1 MKTSE
6 PDTLI
11 KVDSIISTKATA
23 KPHTDVHNTFLTK
36 PTFYKPKSR
45 TVMKDNIETNN
56 FGKEENATARFY
68 EMNNGTIHESYSIID
83 TEKIADIPINN
94 EGNHEKDLIIIL
106 SDDTPKN
113 ELIEISDRFKN
124 RLKLIIH
131 YGTGSGIKS
140 FFEHFS
146 QIISVSSLKTAV
158 NKSYLLAQNGQT
170 IFFPRVNNRF
180 DFFGNIDF
188 A

>member
-1 MKTSE
+1 MKTTE
-6 PDTLI
+6 LDTLT
-11 KVDSIISTKATA
+11 KVDSIISTMAATL
-23 KPHTDVHNTFLTK
+23 PHTNEHDTFLTK

-45 TVMKDNIETNN
+45 TVMKDKIETNN
-56 FGKEENATARFY
+56 FGKEERATARFY
-68 EMNNGTIHESYSIID
+68 EMNDGTIHESYSVID
-83 TEKIADIPINN
+83 NGEIADLPIDND
-94 EGNHEKDLIIIL
+94 GNHEKDLIIIL
-106 SDDTPKN
+106 SDDMPNN
-113 ELIEISDRFKN
+113 ELVEISNKFRN

-131 YGTGSGIKS
+131 YGTNSTIRS
-140 FFEHFS
+140 FFEHVS
-146 QIISVSSLKTAV
+146 QIISVSSLKKAV